1 MRHTRL
7 LVSIA
12 CLLATGCGTLPEP
25 EPSAPT
31 GSPTAPSE
39 GISRTDAIEAA
50 RDAASDVLAEEWQV
64 DAVTAGPLGQVVPD
78 LEHHEWARDLP
89 TDLRVW
95 RVGLVSGDLSALVV
109 TDFIDGS
116 VYGVVV
122 GIAN

>member
-1 MRHTRL
+1 MG
-7 LVSIA
+7 
-12 CLLATGCGTLPEP
+12 CLLLTGCGTDTEP

-31 GSPTAPSE
+31 ASPPAPSE
-39 GISRTDAIEAA
+39 GISRNDAIEAA
-50 RDAASDVLAEEWQV
+50 RDAASDMVAEEWQV
-64 DAVTAGPLGQVVPD
+64 GAVTAGPLGQVVPE
-78 LEHHEWARDLP
+78 LEHYEWARDLP

>member
-7 LVSIA
+7 LVAVA
-12 CLLATGCGTLPEP
+12 CLLSTGCGALPEP

-31 GSPTAPSE
+31 GSPPAPPE

-50 RDAASDVLAEEWQV
+50 RIAASDVVAEEWQV
-64 DAVTAGPLGQVVPD
+64 GAVTAGPLGQVVPD

-89 TDLRVW
+89 ADLRVW

-122 GIAN
+122 GIAD